1 MAGILIFC
9 LWFFNGIYYYTPLEA
24 VAAERED
31 PLPIGPYSCDELF
44 DIKEL
49 LDIVMIEDE
58 ARVLF
63 ISEAETFNCVS
74 CEYSSMRKNG
84 DIEVS
89 RMKGI

>member
-63 ISEAETFNCVS
+63 ISEAETFNCDS